1 MIGLDT
7 NVLVRYLTQ
16 DDPDQAER
24 ASRLIEGRCT
34 SATPGRITQIVLCE
48 LVWVL
53 QRAYGYSKPHIIE
66 VLDRMLVTA
75 ELRIEQE
82 SLARQ
87 ALDAYRSGPADFSDY
102 LIALSNQSAGCKA
115 TYSFDTRLCQYASVQ
130 APESSTIDRMGD
142 HCDA

>member
-16 DDPDQAER
+16 DDPEQAEQ

-53 QRAYGYSKPHIIE
+53 QRAYGYSKTQIIE
-66 VLDRMLVTA
+66 VLDQMLVTA
-75 ELRIEQE
+75 ELRIEHE
-82 SLARQ
+82 PLARQ

-102 LIALSNQSAGCKA
+102 LIALNNQSAGCEA
-115 TYSFDTRLCQYASVQ
+115 TYSFDARLCRYTCVQ
-130 APESSTIDRMGD
+130 APGSSTII
-142 HCDA
+142 CDE